1 MFINYQTVG
10 LKSGLF
16 SLCVCFLSCWRS
28 NTRFVIRLFFLMKKY
43 FFLTFSYF
51 KYFADQ
57 KFSCAVY
64 FTGNNAIKT
73 TTLPRS
79 TNHSAPLQF
88 TKAHHDVIM
97 MSSWGRL
104 TDGLFQNDLPAV
116 RSDQLCNFQT
126 DLLNFAEINADVTLE
141 ESQVVLYVYEERKQ
155 NGGLYFG
162 KWSAAM

>member
-64 FTGNNAIKT
+64 LQEIM
-73 TTLPRS
+73 
-79 TNHSAPLQF
+79 PLKPQRCPGAQIIQLHYSLL
-88 TKAHHDVIM
+88 KLIM
-97 MSSWGRL
+97 MTSWCRL

>member
-1 MFINYQTVG
+1 MKSMNLSTNKETWRVPHLKLIKIMFINYQTVG

-64 FTGNNAIKT
+64 LQEIM
-73 TTLPRS
+73 
-79 TNHSAPLQF
+79 PLKPQRCPGAQIIQLHYSLL
-88 TKAHHDVIM
+88 KLIM
-97 MSSWGRL
+97 MSSWCHHDVAWQTVYSRMTFL
-104 TDGLFQNDLPAV
+104 LW
-116 RSDQLCNFQT
+116 DQTNCAIFKLIFLILQ
-126 DLLNFAEINADVTLE
+126 
-141 ESQVVLYVYEERKQ
+141 K
-155 NGGLYFG
+155 
-162 KWSAAM
+162 

>member
-64 FTGNNAIKT
+64 LQEIM
-73 TTLPRS
+73 
-79 TNHSAPLQF
+79 PLKPQRCPGAQIIQLHYSLL
-88 TKAHHDVIM
+88 KLIM
-97 MSSWGRL
+97 MSSWCHHEVAWPTVYSRMTFL
-104 TDGLFQNDLPAV
+104 LWDKK
-116 RSDQLCNFQT
+116 LCNFQT
-126 DLLNFAEINADVTLE
+126 DLLNFAEMNADVTLE